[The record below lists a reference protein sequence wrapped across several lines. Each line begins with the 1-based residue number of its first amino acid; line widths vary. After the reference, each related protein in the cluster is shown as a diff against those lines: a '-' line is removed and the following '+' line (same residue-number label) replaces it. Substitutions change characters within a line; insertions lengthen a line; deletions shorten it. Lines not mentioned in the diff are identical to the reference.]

1 MGWLD
6 GYEERTRYQGTHH
19 MDCIIRVNGQVY
31 AVRRVPVTIRDVHHV
46 HRALQPSYTR
56 LSMRRRR

>member
-1 MGWLD
+1 MQFTGK
-6 GYEERTRYQGTHH
+6 
-19 MDCIIRVNGQVY
+19 CIIRVNGQVY